1 MKFIFKDYSFEAG
14 VAILNYEF
22 ENGLKF
28 TEKLTFSHINKNY
41 NKIILDKALQLV
53 FLLAGTSYWKAF
65 GDPNVQLPFE
75 IDQTTANL
83 LNKAYQE
90 GLSQYAFE
98 NKLTRQDLAHFI
110 ATKSAKKTNA
120 SYVGTGILSLQS
132 GGKDS
137 LLTATLL
144 QKSNIAFSPFFVAS
158 GPHRPAILDRLGE
171 LITVTRE
178 IDRTALQKA
187 AENGALDG
195 HIPITYII
203 QSIAL
208 AQAIL
213 LNKDTIL
220 VSIGNEGVEPHA
232 FIDDL
237 PVNHQWSKTWEAEQL
252 FADYVHSN
260 ISKNIRVGS
269 PLRQYSELKIAKLF
283 AKHAWTDFGHQF
295 SSCNVANYRQHAD
308 NSQLKWCGN
317 CPKCANAYLLFAPF
331 IAQNELD
338 GLFNGQSL
346 FTKPSLK
353 HSFKGLLG
361 VDDVMKPFE
370 CVGEVNELR
379 SAYHLAQKN
388 NYPSL
393 PFFVPPADFDIDK
406 LYPSQNWAIP
416 LVKKL

>member
-1 MKFIFKDYSFEAG
+1 MKFIFKNYSFGAG
-14 VAILNYEF
+14 VATLNYEF

-28 TEKLTFSHINKNY
+28 TEKLTFSHINNNY
-41 NKIILDKALQLV
+41 DKTILDKALQLV

-65 GDPNVQLPFE
+65 GGSDVQLPFE
-75 IDQTTANL
+75 IDGATASL
-83 LNKAYQE
+83 LNKTYQE

-98 NKLTRQDLAHFI
+98 NKLTRQDLAHFT
-110 ATKSAKKTNA
+110 ATKSAEKTDA

-144 QKSNIAFSPFFVAS
+144 QKSNVAFSPFFVAS
-158 GPHRPAILDRLGE
+158 GPHHPAILDRLGK
-171 LITVTRE
+171 LVTVTRE

-187 AENGALDG
+187 AKNGALDG
-195 HIPITYII
+195 HVPITYII

-208 AQAIL
+208 VQAIL
-213 LNKDTIL
+213 LNKNTIL

-260 ISKNIRVGS
+260 ISKNILVGS
-269 PLRQYSELKIAKLF
+269 PLRQYSELKIAELF
-283 AKHAWTDFGHQF
+283 AEHAWSKFGHQF

-308 NSQLKWCGN
+308 NSQLKWCGD

-331 IAQNELD
+331 ITRSELD
-338 GLFNGQSL
+338 GLFNNQSL
-346 FTKPSLK
+346 FIKPSLE
-353 HSFKGLLG
+353 HSFKG
-361 VDDVMKPFE
+361 
-370 CVGEVNELR
+370 
-379 SAYHLAQKN
+379 
-388 NYPSL
+388 
-393 PFFVPPADFDIDK
+393 
-406 LYPSQNWAIP
+406 
-416 LVKKL
+416 